1 MLESSETNQPKRFG
15 SYLLRKFRPRQESS
29 ISSEVEKNDEK
40 DHESD
45 ILSIYLGAQ
54 KKEIAQVILNGYNI
68 EQDGALGS
76 LGAMRS
82 FKIVRGDLWDLW
94 NEQTAAILA
103 NNNGQETIVKVAA
116 LPVDYDSFGLIEFI
130 SNSFPTNDKL
140 L

>member
-29 ISSEVEKNDEK
+29 RNLEVETTDEK
-40 DHESD
+40 DHNSD
-45 ILSIYLGAQ
+45 ILSIYLASSE
-54 KKEIAQVILNGYNI
+54 KEIAQVILNGYNI
-68 EQDGALGS
+68 EQDGALGT

-94 NEQTAAILA
+94 NEQTMAILA
-103 NNNGQETIVKVAA
+103 SNTGQEVIVKVAA
-116 LPVDYDSFGLIEFI
+116 LPVDDDSFGLIEFI
-130 SNSFPTNDKL
+130 SNSHITNDKL

>member
-1 MLESSETNQPKRFG
+1 
-15 SYLLRKFRPRQESS
+15 
-29 ISSEVEKNDEK
+29 
-40 DHESD
+40 
-45 ILSIYLGAQ
+45 
-54 KKEIAQVILNGYNI
+54 LNGYNI

-116 LPVDYDSFGLIEFI
+116 LPVDNDSFGLIEFI
-130 SNSFPTNDKL
+130 SNSLSTNDKPL
-140 L
+140 